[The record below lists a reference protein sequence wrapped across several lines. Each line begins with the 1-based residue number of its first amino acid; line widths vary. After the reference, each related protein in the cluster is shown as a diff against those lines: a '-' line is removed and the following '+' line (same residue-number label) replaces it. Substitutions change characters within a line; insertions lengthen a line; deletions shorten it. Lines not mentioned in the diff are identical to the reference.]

1 MPEAKKTGA
10 GSKPASFNVANLTEA
25 QKVEVVA
32 DYIGIHPKYFHYR
45 GAKIEVDIYK
55 MSMDGVN
62 WTGFPA
68 NHKGHLG

>member
-1 MPEAKKTGA
+1 MAQIPKTGVA
-10 GSKPASFNVANLTEA
+10 AKAAPFNVDNLTDE
-25 QKVEVVA
+25 QKQEVVA

-45 GAKIEVDIYK
+45 GAKIEIDIYK

-68 NHKGHLG
+68 NHRGHLG